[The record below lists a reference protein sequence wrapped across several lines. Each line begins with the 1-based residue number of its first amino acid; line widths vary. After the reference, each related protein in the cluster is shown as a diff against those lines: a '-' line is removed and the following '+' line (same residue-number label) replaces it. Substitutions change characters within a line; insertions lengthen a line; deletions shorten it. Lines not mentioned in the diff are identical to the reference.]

1 MGIMA
6 FTPMGNTVAF
16 TAAAS
21 PPSAVQALST
31 TLGGTQYRVH
41 NTGNVVV
48 YMGFGNTAAAAAT
61 LANTSLSGST
71 ISLMPN
77 SVEVFTFNANQYF
90 TGATSSGTA
99 VVTVVPGDGS

>member
-6 FTPMGNTVAF
+6 FTPMGNTVSF
-16 TAAAS
+16 NAAVT
-21 PPSAVQALST
+21 PPTPVRATST

-48 YMGFGNTAAAAAT
+48 YMGFGNTAAAAT
-61 LANTSLSGST
+61 GVANTSLSGST

-90 TGATSSGTA
+90 TGATSTGTA
-99 VVTVVPGDGS
+99 VVTIVAGDGS

>member
-6 FTPMGNTVAF
+6 FTPMGNAVTF
-16 TAAAS
+16 NAAAT
-21 PPSAVQALST
+21 PPTPVQATSS

-48 YMGFGNTAAAAAT
+48 YMGFGNSAAAAT
-61 LANTSLSGST
+61 TMANASLAGST

-90 TGATSSGTA
+90 TGATSTGTA
-99 VVTVVPGDGS
+99 VVTIVPGDGS

>member
-6 FTPMGNTVAF
+6 FTPMGNTVTF
-16 TAAAS
+16 NAAVT
-21 PPSAVQALST
+21 PPTPAQAVST
-31 TLGGTQYRVH
+31 TIGGTQYRVH

-48 YMGFGNTAAAAAT
+48 YMGVGNTAAASTAA
-61 LANTSLSGST
+61 ANTSIAGST
-71 ISLMPN
+71 LSLMPN

-99 VVTVVPGDGS
+99 VVNITPGDGS

>member
-6 FTPMGNTVAF
+6 FTPMGNTVTF
-16 TAAAS
+16 NAAVT
-21 PPSAVQALST
+21 PPTPVRATST
-31 TLGGTQYRVH
+31 TIGGTQYRVH

-48 YMGFGNTAAAAAT
+48 YMGVADTAAGAT
-61 LANTSLSGST
+61 AEANTSLSGAT

-90 TGATSSGTA
+90 TGATTSGTA
-99 VVTVVPGDGS
+99 VVTVLAGDGS